1 VTQKI
6 GIPEHWISCSLAL
19 MYQQKG
25 LFEMAIDEW
34 VKATNFNQ
42 AHSILYKSIL
52 PLYMHKSSGVQLM
65 KALT

>member
-1 VTQKI
+1 
-6 GIPEHWISCSLAL
+6 

-42 AHSILYKSIL
+42 AHIILYKSIL